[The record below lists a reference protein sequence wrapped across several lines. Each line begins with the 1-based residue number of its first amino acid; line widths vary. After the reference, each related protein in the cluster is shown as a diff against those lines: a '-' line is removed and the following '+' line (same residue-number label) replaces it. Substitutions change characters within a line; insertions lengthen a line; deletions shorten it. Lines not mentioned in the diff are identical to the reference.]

1 MNFKIVAM
9 EQPLL
14 GKKIIELRKQK
25 GLTQEELV
33 QKCNITVRTIQRI
46 EAGETTP
53 RTFTIKTILNALGY
67 EYEKVFEKQYKGGKF
82 DKILRFLPSNFK
94 QVLKIS
100 FVAGIIYFIFGFFET
115 AYYTKSLFNLSSKAN
130 WYDLRINNFESY
142 SSISTFIL
150 IKIVSIV
157 LFTLFMRGFVLV
169 GSYYK
174 NYLIELMSFLMIIVH
189 LIFEISEIVSIN
201 FDGHLDY
208 LIWIS
213 RAVTFG
219 IIMVFF
225 GLGIFKL
232 NLGNLPKVAGVFE
245 ILTGICF
252 ATVFLSAF
260 GLILLIPLEL
270 LEILILHKVISKIN

>member
-67 EYEKVFEKQYKGGKF
+67 EYEKVFEKEYKVGKF

-94 QVLKIS
+94 QVLKVS

-115 AYYTKSLFNLSSKAN
+115 AYYTKSLFNLSSEAN

-189 LIFEISEIVSIN
+189 LIFEISEIVSVN

>member
-1 MNFKIVAM
+1 MK
-9 EQPLL
+9 QPLL

-67 EYEKVFEKQYKGGKF
+67 EYEKVFEKEYRGGKF
-82 DKILRFLPSNFK
+82 DKILKFSPNNLKR
-94 QVLKIS
+94 VLTVS
-100 FVAGIIYFIFGFFET
+100 FIAGIIYFVFGFFET
-115 AYYTKSLFNLSSKAN
+115 TYYTKSIFNLTSDTN
-130 WYDLRINNFESY
+130 WYDIRMNNFDRY

-150 IKIVSIV
+150 IKIVSVV
-157 LFTLFMRGFVLV
+157 LFTFFMRGFVLV

-174 NYLIELMSFLMIIVH
+174 NYLVELMAFLMIVMH
-189 LIFEISEIVSIN
+189 LIFEISEIASIN
-201 FDGHLDY
+201 FDGRLDY

-213 RAVTFG
+213 RAATFG

-232 NLGNLPKVAGVFE
+232 KLHLGNLPKVIGVFE

-252 ATVFLSAF
+252 TTVFLSAF

-270 LEILILHKVISKIN
+270 LEILILHRVISKINSI